1 MEGNILI
8 SKQITKR
15 ATLSAG
21 LGTGAFA
28 LLEQGVGPYALN
40 SLPCDGCHCARP
52 MPDRLT
58 DIINV
63 KDYGAVGDGTTD
75 DTAALLAAIYVAAAK
90 GTSRAGLAWKGAS
103 VFLPSGQYRI
113 TQQLTLPAGVS
124 NCQVNLIG
132 SGESMRPRWAN
143 R

>member
-1 MEGNILI
+1 LE
-8 SKQITKR
+8 QR
-15 ATLSAG
+15 ASADTPF
-21 LGTGAFA
+21 LNFAFPATGAT
-28 LLEQGVGPYALN
+28 
-40 SLPCDGCHCARP
+40 ARRT

-75 DTAALLAAIYVAAAK
+75 DTAALLAAINAAAAK

-124 NCQVNLIG
+124 NCQVTSLTGVRTNC
-132 SGESMRPRWAN
+132 SP
-143 R
+143 